1 MSQTIF
7 YPVDL
12 HVHSRYSDGLF
23 SPEELAAR
31 AVRAGIR
38 QMALCDHDTLEGI
51 QPMKRAAAASLL
63 PGGERMR
70 FFSSLELST
79 GDGSTHV
86 LGYGAGGEHPG
97 LNGALEVMR
106 QNRLTRMEEML
117 NRLEALDVRLPEE
130 RRARLLVPGTGR
142 AHLARELMGMGL
154 VSTVAQ
160 AFDRYLGKGKP
171 GYVPR
176 KCPTAQEGVALLK
189 AAGATPVLAHPCR
202 LGLETAALYSFVLSL
217 KEAGLAGLEA
227 WHPSANRTQAMEL
240 DRFARRNGLLVTGGS
255 DFHGDANTQ
264 AALGHMPSGWN
275 RWQED
280 SQLLFDLISPCD

>member
-1 MSQTIF
+1 
-7 YPVDL
+7 
-12 HVHSRYSDGLF
+12 
-23 SPEELAAR
+23 
-31 AVRAGIR
+31 
-38 QMALCDHDTLEGI
+38 
-51 QPMKRAAAASLL
+51 
-63 PGGERMR
+63 
-70 FFSSLELST
+70 
-79 GDGSTHV
+79 
-86 LGYGAGGEHPG
+86 
-97 LNGALEVMR
+97 
-106 QNRLTRMEEML
+106 
-117 NRLEALDVRLPEE
+117 
-130 RRARLLVPGTGR
+130 
-142 AHLARELMGMGL
+142 MGMGL

>member
-1 MSQTIF
+1 
-7 YPVDL
+7 
-12 HVHSRYSDGLF
+12 
-23 SPEELAAR
+23 
-31 AVRAGIR
+31 
-38 QMALCDHDTLEGI
+38 
-51 QPMKRAAAASLL
+51 MKRAVAASLL

-86 LGYGAGGEHPG
+86 LGYGADAE
-97 LNGALEVMR
+97 NAALCRTLEDIR
-106 QNRLTRMEEML
+106 LSRLTRMEEML

-240 DRFARRNGLLVTGGS
+240 DRFARRNGPAGHRRQRFSRRRQHAGGAGPYALRLEPLAGG
-255 DFHGDANTQ
+255 F
-264 AALGHMPSGWN
+264 AASL
-275 RWQED
+275 
-280 SQLLFDLISPCD
+280 

>member
-1 MSQTIF
+1 MSQTIA

-12 HVHSRYSDGLF
+12 HVHSRCSDGLF

-31 AVRAGIR
+31 AVRGGIR
-38 QMALCDHDTLEGI
+38 QLALCDHDTLEGI
-51 QPMKRAAAASLL
+51 QPMKRAVAASLL

-79 GDGSTHV
+79 GEGNTHV
-86 LGYGAGGEHPG
+86 LGYGADGE
-97 LNGALEVMR
+97 NAALCRTLEEIR
-106 QNRLTRMEEML
+106 RSRLTRMEEML
-117 NRLEALDVRLPEE
+117 ERLEALEIRLPEE

-160 AFDRYLGKGKP
+160 AFDRYLGWGKP

-176 KCPTAQEGVALLK
+176 KCPSAQEGVALLK
-189 AAGATPVLAHPCR
+189 AAGAAPVLAHPYR
-202 LGLETAALYSFVLSL
+202 LGLETAAMYSFILSL
-217 KEAGLAGLEA
+217 KEAGLAGVEA

-240 DRFARRNGLLVTGGS
+240 DSFARRNGLLVTGGS

-264 AALGHMPSGWN
+264 AALGHMPSGWSC
-275 RWQED
+275 WQED

>member
-1 MSQTIF
+1 MSQTIA

-12 HVHSRYSDGLF
+12 HVHSRFSDGLF

-70 FFSSLELST
+70 FFPSLELST
-79 GDGSTHV
+79 GDGNTHV
-86 LGYGAGGEHPG
+86 LGYGADTENAV
-97 LNGALEVMR
+97 LLRTLEEIR
-106 QNRLTRMEEML
+106 RSRLTRMEEML
-117 NRLEALDVRLPEE
+117 ERLETLGIHLPEE

-142 AHLARELMGMGL
+142 AHLARELVGMGL

-160 AFDRYLGKGKP
+160 AFDRYLDTGKP

-176 KCPTAQEGVALLK
+176 KCPTALEGVALLK
-189 AAGATPVLAHPCR
+189 AAGAAPVLAHPYR
-202 LGLETAALYSFVLSL
+202 LGLETAAMCSFLLSL
-217 KEAGLAGLEA
+217 KEAGLAGVEA

-264 AALGHMPSGWN
+264 VSLGHMPSGWN
-275 RWQED
+275 TCRED
-280 SQLLFDLISPCD
+280 AQLLFDFINH